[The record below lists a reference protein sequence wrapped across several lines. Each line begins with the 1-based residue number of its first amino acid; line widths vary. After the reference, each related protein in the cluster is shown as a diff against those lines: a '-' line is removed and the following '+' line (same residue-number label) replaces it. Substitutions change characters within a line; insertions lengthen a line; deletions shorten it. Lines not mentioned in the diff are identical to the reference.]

1 MRALRARADALG
13 QTGASVT
20 RIHPSAIVEPG
31 AELAADVEIGA
42 YAVIGPEVRIDSGT
56 RVGPHTVIEGCT
68 TIGKRNR
75 IHSFASI
82 GAPPQDKKYRGERT
96 RLEIGDDNTIREFV
110 TLNCGTAQDRGVT
123 RIGDDNWIMAC
134 VHIAHDCQVGSRTI
148 LANNATLAG
157 HVHLGDWVFIGGLTG
172 IHQFCRIGAH
182 AMTAFQSHVAQDVP
196 PFMTAAGNP
205 LAVHGFNSEGLRRRG
220 YDKARLALVK
230 QMHRLLYRQGLTLE
244 QARQAIA
251 ALQDGHDDAAARGD
265 VALMLDFLA
274 AATRGIVR

>member
-56 RVGPHTVIEGCT
+56 RVGSHTVIEGCT
-68 TIGKRNR
+68 TIGRRNR

-123 RIGDDNWIMAC
+123 RIGDDNWIMAY
-134 VHIAHDCQVGSRTI
+134 VHVAHDCVIGSHTI
-148 LANNATLAG
+148 FANSSNLAG
-157 HVHLGDWVFIGGLTG
+157 HVEIGDWVILGGYTG
-172 IHQFCRIGAH
+172 VHQFCKIGAH
-182 AMTAFQSHVAQDVP
+182 AMTGVGTVVLHDIP
-196 PFMTAAGNP
+196 PFVMASGNTASA
-205 LAVHGFNSEGLRRRG
+205 HGINSEGLRRRG
-220 YDKARLALVK
+220 FSNARINAI
-230 QMHRLLYRQGLTLE
+230 RGAYRTLYRSGLTLE
-244 QARQAIA
+244 EARVRLAAQALEPAEGDQDVGCIA
-251 ALQDGHDDAAARGD
+251 
-265 VALMLDFLA
+265 DFLRGVS
-274 AATRGIVR
+274 RGIVR